1 MNNAFKPDP
10 LKPPEPMGAAGE
22 FQAILA
28 AIAASKLP
36 ATALAVEALSEVRHG
51 IMTGEGPTTQGRA
64 HFSRTLDAEDAALI
78 AQILCAAGGE
88 AGKPVTR
95 AEAEILLDIHEMAL
109 ERVDEGQF
117 DELFVKAISHHVLSV
132 AGRTVPPRQSAL
144 APSTPLHTWASPADF
159 ETVDREIAGWLAAR
173 LNRRRLS
180 PTLHP
185 IATALLGAGALPLA
199 MSIANMLDCA
209 M

>member
-10 LKPPEPMGAAGE
+10 LKPPEPDGAAGE
-22 FQAILA
+22 FQVILA
-28 AIAASKLP
+28 AIAAAKLP
-36 ATALAVEALSEVRHG
+36 ATALAVEALSEVRRG

-95 AEAEILLDIHEMAL
+95 AEAEILLDIHEMAV
-109 ERVDEGQF
+109 ERADDGRF

-132 AGRTVPPRQSAL
+132 AGRAVPPRQSAL
-144 APSTPLHTWASPADF
+144 ASSTPLHTWASPADF
-159 ETVDREIAGWLAAR
+159 ETVDREIAAWLTVR

-185 IATALLGAGALPLA
+185 LATALIGAGAVPFA
-199 MSIANMLDCA
+199 MSIAHVLDWA

>member
-10 LKPPEPMGAAGE
+10 LKPPEPDGAAGE
-22 FQAILA
+22 FQVILA
-28 AIAASKLP
+28 AIAAAKLP
-36 ATALAVEALSEVRHG
+36 ATALAVEALSEVRRG

-95 AEAEILLDIHEMAL
+95 AEAEILLDIHEMAV
-109 ERVDEGQF
+109 ERADDGRF

-132 AGRTVPPRQSAL
+132 AGRAVPPRQSAL
-144 APSTPLHTWASPADF
+144 ASSTPLQSWASPADF
-159 ETVDREIAGWLAAR
+159 ETVDREIAAWLTAR

-185 IATALLGAGALPLA
+185 LATALIGAGAVPFA
-199 MSIANMLDCA
+199 MSIAHVLDWA

>member
-10 LKPPEPMGAAGE
+10 LKPPEPDGAAGE
-22 FQAILA
+22 FQVILA
-28 AIAASKLP
+28 AIAAAKLP
-36 ATALAVEALSEVRHG
+36 ATALAVEALSEVRRG

-109 ERVDEGQF
+109 ERADDGRF

-132 AGRTVPPRQSAL
+132 AGRAVPPRQAAL
-144 APSTPLHTWASPADF
+144 ASSTSLHTWASPADF
-159 ETVDREIAGWLAAR
+159 ETVDREIAAWLAAR

-185 IATALLGAGALPLA
+185 FATALVGAGAVPFA
-199 MSIANMLDCA
+199 MSIANMLDWA

>member
-10 LKPPEPMGAAGE
+10 LKPPEPDGAAGE
-22 FQAILA
+22 FQVILA
-28 AIAASKLP
+28 AIAAAKLP
-36 ATALAVEALSEVRHG
+36 ATALAVEALSEVRRG

-95 AEAEILLDIHEMAL
+95 AEAEILLDIHEMAV
-109 ERVDEGQF
+109 ERTDDGRF

-132 AGRTVPPRQSAL
+132 GGRAVPPRQSAL
-144 APSTPLHTWASPADF
+144 ASSTPLHSWASPADF
-159 ETVDREIAGWLAAR
+159 ETVDREIAAWLAAR

-180 PTLHP
+180 PTLNP
-185 IATALLGAGALPLA
+185 LATALIGAGAVPFA
-199 MSIANMLDCA
+199 MSIANMLDWA